1 MAPTTPDPV
10 PGRASSRRKH
20 PEEDLQREVV
30 KFLKKALVD
39 NSVVFAVPNGGRRG
53 FLEAKRLKET
63 GVLSGMTDL
72 GVINDG
78 RLIGLELKA
87 PKGRISDAQAWC
99 HRLLRSAGAPVFVC
113 NSLDEVKA
121 AMKQMGVPLFW
132 RGKFL

>member
-1 MAPTTPDPV
+1 LPF
-10 PGRASSRRKH
+10 RARRRH

-30 KFLKKALVD
+30 KFLKKALVG

-63 GVLSGMTDL
+63 GVLAGMTDL

-99 HRLLRSAGAPVFVC
+99 HRQIRKAGAPVFIC
-113 NSLDEVKA
+113 TSRDEVIA
-121 AMKQMGVPLFW
+121 ALKQMGVPLFW